1 MINSSSNKMIKEIS
15 SLMKKSSLRREKGL
29 FIAEGLKIFSELDD
43 KSIDSIYISET
54 AFMNLD
60 LNIKKKLEDKTYYL
74 VSDRIFKSI
83 SDTISPQGILA
94 ICKQKKFLFEDV
106 LSKKNIC
113 LLILET
119 LQDPGNMGTIFRT
132 AEAAGVDA
140 IIMDKTSVDVYNPK
154 VVRSAMGAISRISH
168 IVVEDLQESINILK
182 ENGIKIYA
190 AHLDGKKYYDDIR
203 YCCATAFL
211 IGNESRGLSEDITK
225 VADELI
231 KIPLHGKAE
240 SLNASVAAAIL
251 MYEFERQRRNG

>member
-60 LNIKKKLEDKTYYL
+60 LNIKKKLEDKTHYL

-132 AEAAGVDA
+132 AEAV

-168 IVVEDLQESINILK
+168 IVVEDLKESINILK